1 MKLETG
7 RLAALSV
14 GLRLKTAR
22 DKRGLTMTQLAE
34 SAGVGTSTINQIEKG
49 LTQPR
54 GDTVEPSTVA
64 RWILGCFEDCFSSL
78 RIAFLL

>member
-22 DKRGLTMTQLAE
+22 DRRGLTMTQLAE

-54 GDTVEPSTVA
+54 GDTVEKLA
-64 RWILGCFEDCFSSL
+64 RSL
-78 RIAFLL
+78 SVPRAWLAYGDGEG

>member
-22 DKRGLTMTQLAE
+22 DRRGLTMTQLAE

-54 GDTVEPSTVA
+54 GDTVEKLA
-64 RWILGCFEDCFSSL
+64 RSL
-78 RIAFLL
+78 SVPRAWLAYGDGEKPDWE

>member
-54 GDTVEPSTVA
+54 GDTVEKLA
-64 RWILGCFEDCFSSL
+64 RSL
-78 RIAFLL
+78 SVPRAWLAHGDGEKPDWE